1 MGLFNNITQQT
12 FDGQEAG
19 STSQGI
25 VGAPIFW
32 RPASNNEIVHKYP
45 FDDIRNGAVAIVH
58 QTQRAYLYLNGAFAA
73 TIPPTGEPYKLTT
86 GNIPLLGRFLNMPTG
101 GNTAHTAEIW
111 FVNVETEREALWGV
125 GDLPVFDYALQA
137 EFIIGAYGGYNLKVK
152 DAELFVQKLV
162 GTMHTFTTDD
172 VVRYFGKKLASII
185 KQSCA
190 GCMEDKQLS
199 ISSIQRNR
207 VDLEQAIE
215 TDVNLALE
223 SYGVEVCNF
232 AIESFN
238 LPEEY
243 RTVLSEQT
251 RGLAERKRLEKLGID
266 YSRERQ
272 FDIMQQAA
280 ANEGAGSIMGAGLG
294 AGMGLGM
301 GVGMGNMMQHTM
313 QQTMSPGCPP
323 PLPSQP
329 VDLPTYFA
337 INGQQSGPYMQ
348 AQIVPLIVSGQV
360 TCETLFWQQ
369 GMAGW
374 QPVSTSPALMQLF
387 ETTPPPIG
395 L

>member
-12 FDGQEAG
+12 YDGQDAG

-32 RPASNNEIVHKYP
+32 RPATNDEIVHKYP
-45 FDDIRNGAVAIVH
+45 FDDIRNGAVVIVH
-58 QTQRAYLYLNGAFAA
+58 QTQRAYLYLNGAMAA

-86 GNIPLLGRFLNMPTG
+86 GNVPLLGRFLNIATG
-101 GNTAHTAEIW
+101 GDTAHTAEIW
-111 FVNVETEREALWGV
+111 FVNMETEREALWGV

-172 VVRYFGKKLASII
+172 VVRYFGKKLSSII

-190 GCMEDKQLS
+190 ACMEDKQLS

-207 VDLEQAIE
+207 SRLEQTIE
-215 TDVNLALE
+215 DDINKALE
-223 SYGVEVCNF
+223 SYGVDVCNF
-232 AIESFN
+232 AIENFN
-238 LPEEY
+238 LPEDY

-251 RGLAERKRLEKLGID
+251 RGLAERKRLEKLGVD

-280 ANEGAGSIMGAGLG
+280 ANEGAGNIMSAGLG

-301 GVGMGNMMQHTM
+301 GVGMGNMMQ
-313 QQTMSPGCPP
+313 QTMASACPP
-323 PLPSQP
+323 PLPAQP
-329 VDLPTYFA
+329 VEVPVYFA
-337 INGQQSGPYMQ
+337 IGGQQSGPFPMS
-348 AQIVPLIVSGQV
+348 QIPALISSGQV
-360 TCETLFWQQ
+360 TRETLFWHQ
-369 GMAGW
+369 GQAGW
-374 QPVSTSPALMQLF
+374 QPVSTSPMLMRLF
-387 ETTPPPIG
+387 ATTPPPI

>member
-1 MGLFNNITQQT
+1 MELSNNITQQT
-12 FDGQEAG
+12 YDGQEAG

-32 RPASNNEIVHKYP
+32 RPSTNNEIVHKYP
-45 FDDIRNGAVAIVH
+45 FDDIRNGAVVIVH
-58 QTQRAYLYLNGAFAA
+58 QTQRAYLYLNGVMAA

-86 GNIPLLGRFLNMPTG
+86 GNIPLLGRFLNMATG

-125 GDLPVFDYALQA
+125 GDLPVYDYALQS

-152 DAELFVQKLV
+152 DAELFVRKLV

-190 GCMEDKQLS
+190 ACMEDKQLS

-207 VDLEQAIE
+207 VGLEQTIE
-215 TDVNLALE
+215 DDINKTLE
-223 SYGVEVCNF
+223 GYGMEISNF
-232 AIESFN
+232 AVEDFN

-280 ANEGAGSIMGAGLG
+280 ANEGAGSVMGAGIG
-294 AGMGLGM
+294 AGMGLGI
-301 GVGMGNMMQHTM
+301 GVGMGNMIQHTM
-313 QQTMSPGCPP
+313 QQTMAPTCPP
-323 PLPSQP
+323 PLPQQP
-329 VDLPTYFA
+329 IALPIYFA
-337 INGQQSGPYMQ
+337 INGQQHGPFQTSQIQ
-348 AQIVPLIVSGQV
+348 ALISSGQV
-360 TCETLFWQQ
+360 TCETLFWHQ
-369 GMAGW
+369 GQPGW
-374 QPVSTSPALMQLF
+374 QPVSTSPMLMQLF
-387 ETTPPPIG
+387 ETTPPPI

>member
-12 FDGQEAG
+12 YDGQEAG

-32 RPASNNEIVHKYP
+32 RPATNDEIVHKYP
-45 FDDIRNGAVAIVH
+45 FDDIRNGAVVIVH
-58 QTQRAYLYLNGAFAA
+58 QTQRAYLYLNGAMAA

-86 GNIPLLGRFLNMPTG
+86 GNIPLLGRFLNMTTG

-190 GCMEDKQLS
+190 ACMEDKQLS

-207 VDLEQAIE
+207 IDLEQTIE
-215 TDVNLALE
+215 DDINKALE
-223 SYGVEVCNF
+223 SYGVEVRNF
-232 AIESFN
+232 AVENFN

-280 ANEGAGSIMGAGLG
+280 ANEGTGSVMGAGLG

-301 GVGMGNMMQHTM
+301 GVGMGNIMQQTM
-313 QQTMSPGCPP
+313 QQTMSPTCPP
-323 PLPSQP
+323 ILPPQP
-329 VDLPTYFA
+329 AEPPIYFA
-337 INGQQSGPYMQ
+337 INGQQSGPFQMT
-348 AQIVPLIVSGQV
+348 QIPALISSGQV
-360 TCETLFWQQ
+360 TRETLFWHQ
-369 GMAGW
+369 GQSGW
-374 QPVSTSPALMQLF
+374 QPVSTSPMLMRLF
-387 ETTPPPIG
+387 ETTPPPI